1 MEPPL
6 ASTIKLTRNLCGGG
20 KRSEGVTDRSKT
32 AQSLKCNIKVQEGA
46 GRGGAKAAALP
57 SMKQQLEVTTVE
69 SRQAC
74 TELIL
79 RAEVGFSGRP
89 RAQEAGKSA
98 EAQRRNSDIC

>member
-1 MEPPL
+1 MQHQG
-6 ASTIKLTRNLCGGG
+6 TGGG
-20 KRSEGVTDRSKT
+20 
-32 AQSLKCNIKVQEGA
+32 
-46 GRGGAKAAALP
+46 GGGGQRQPAALP
-57 SMKQQLEVTTVE
+57 SLKQQLEVTTVE

-79 RAEVGFSGRP
+79 RAEVVFSGRP